1 MSWIGAKHGWG
12 AAPEDIVDAL
22 SKDGF
27 EGCRREAT
35 SHVFIAIDGESFG
48 DDALS
53 SLERD
58 PYEDDGGES

>member
-12 AAPEDIVDAL
+12 AAPEDA
-22 SKDGF
+22 SKNAGP
-27 EGCRREAT
+27 RRRRAT
-35 SHVFIAIDGESFG
+35 VFIAIDGESFR

>member
-1 MSWIGAKHGWG
+1 MNRPSRAR
-12 AAPEDIVDAL
+12 AIV
-22 SKDGF
+22 F
-27 EGCRREAT
+27 
-35 SHVFIAIDGESFG
+35 VAIDGESFR